1 MIICDLNK
9 LYVTYSKNLTSFYQ
23 AQFYKRFYK
32 GLLFCYSILYNV
44 VLYNNTI
51 VQHDNIM
58 KLQKNLF
65 YINFFYINF
74 YPIVV
79 DVMLHPSK
87 YHLLLLEF

>member
-1 MIICDLNK
+1 MLLFIKLN
-9 LYVTYSKNLTSFYQ
+9 STSGSI
-23 AQFYKRFYK
+23 K
-32 GLLFCYSILYNV
+32 GLLFGHSIFYDV
-44 VLYNNTI
+44 VLYNNDI

-87 YHLLLLEF
+87 YHLLLLEL